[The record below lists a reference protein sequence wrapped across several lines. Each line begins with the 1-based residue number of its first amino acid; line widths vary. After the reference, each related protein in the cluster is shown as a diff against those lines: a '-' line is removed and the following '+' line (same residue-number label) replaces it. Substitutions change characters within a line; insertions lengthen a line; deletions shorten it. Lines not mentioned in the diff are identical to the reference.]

1 MFAPVE
7 LEGIV
12 AIVFSLSIPIVAVV
26 CVFIA
31 SVKNKRSE
39 TELRKAIIENH
50 LDAESIKLLVEQ
62 PKKKSDKYSTLRN
75 GCLLVGIGLGTL
87 ADYLLGLAPKHDI
100 TYWLV
105 IACGMGIGLLTSFI
119 IEYRLTAKDK
129 EQTKQ
134 AGDGPGTPIA
144 M

>member
-1 MFAPVE
+1 MFKPVE

-12 AIVFSLSIPIVAVV
+12 AIVFALGIPIVALIGSFV
-26 CVFIA
+26 A

-50 LDAESIKLLVEQ
+50 LDVESIKALVDQ
-62 PKKKSDKYSTLRN
+62 PKKKSNKYSTLRS

-87 ADYLLGLAPKHDI
+87 ACAIIGLTPRGNI

-105 IACGMGIGLLTSFI
+105 VASGMGIGLLTSFV
-119 IEYRLTAKDK
+119 IEYWLSEK
-129 EQTKQ
+129 EKARPTS
-134 AGDGPGTPIA
+134 DGQEESTS